1 MNIVYCL
8 VSLQKRSLFCLT
20 TIKIWAV
27 WFLFWSR
34 TQTRHKNVIVD
45 LIVGHHQKKMKFWA
59 RLSDTRKPPQLSIV
73 SCIQLKKGGCNSVL
87 SVTLFLTL
95 YPTSFSFSVCHLGGR
110 IYPLID
116 FVPVGNFYKL
126 LTKLSPAQSNFNSF
140 GLKKHH
146 FQLLYP
152 PPSTQEVLRRRFHYL
167 KICLFDPPW
176 LMTN

>member
-8 VSLQKRSLFCLT
+8 VKVFRQGVYFASPPSRSGRCDFCFDHGHRNA
-20 TIKIWAV
+20 I
-27 WFLFWSR
+27 
-34 TQTRHKNVIVD
+34 KNV
-45 LIVGHHQKKMKFWA
+45 KFWA
-59 RLSDTRKPPQLSIV
+59 HLSDTRKPPQLSIV

-126 LTKLSPAQSNFNSF
+126 LTKLSWLGWRNITFNF
-140 GLKKHH
+140 
-146 FQLLYP
+146 YTP